1 MFFRL
6 NFTSVRRLSIEW
18 PTKGWFSLVVNDF
31 LSLVS
36 GVATYECDLKLTAS
50 HAGNSADV
58 FIPLANFLY
67 LQKLLSQREREAQF
81 VAYSCSSRII
91 SISTAAKSFGIVC
104 LC

>member
-36 GVATYECDLKLTAS
+36 GVATCECDLKLTAS

-58 FIPLANFLY
+58 FIPLANLIY
-67 LQKLLSQREREAQF
+67 LQKFLSQREAQF
-81 VAYSCSSRII
+81 VAYSCSSRMI
-91 SISTAAKSFGIVC
+91 SSSTAAKSLGIVC